1 MVEVEGT
8 GNRSQ
13 YMHACEQLVNFRSE
27 QQVSRE
33 EKTYESGFPFP
44 EDVDQAQEWLEP
56 GYGMKNTSSHN
67 SVTRRN
73 DLLDLTVCHVQLPQ
87 NLQ

>member
-8 GNRSQ
+8 DNHSQ
-13 YMHACEQLVNFRSE
+13 YVHACEQLVNFRSE

-44 EDVDQAQEWLEP
+44 EDVDQAQE
-56 GYGMKNTSSHN
+56 
-67 SVTRRN
+67 
-73 DLLDLTVCHVQLPQ
+73 
-87 NLQ
+87 

>member
-1 MVEVEGT
+1 MDSSC
-8 GNRSQ
+8 NHSQ
-13 YMHACEQLVNFRSE
+13 YVHVCEQLVNFRSE

-44 EDVDQAQEWLEP
+44 EDADQAQEWLEL
-56 GYGMKNTSSHN
+56 GCGMKSISSHS
-67 SVTRRN
+67 SVTGRS
-73 DLLDLTVCHVQLPQ
+73 DLLDPTVHHIQLPQ